1 MKFFDNS
8 LHFRLLSY
16 KSHQHGKFKSRLHKN
31 KNNKSPCPTAQVSAP
46 TPEQTNSEPSP
57 DKVAMLILKNIFKA
71 LVLQLPASSPSNAEN
86 EPFKPFFPRETFE
99 EHECNKEVIV
109 SSILRMMR
117 IMFGWGFVFRL
128 LFAVAIPPFQSFLLT
143 EICWCVQ
150 VVASTRHHAAQNAPC
165 HGRPLQSLKIIKQIN
180 FFLCCWYHPSI
191 FYNSW
196 TQIGLRILVSL
207 SMPLAPAPNPLRLP
221 PMPPT
226 PCHET
231 KFPYNYNNS
240 KMKYFLHRIKLTDIH
255 FCFLS
260 QINHLNVLDSHWK
273 HHW

>member
-109 SSILRMMR
+109 SSFLRMMR
-117 IMFGWGFVFRL
+117 IMFGRGFVFRL

-150 VVASTRHHAAQNAPC
+150 VVASTRHQADSVKPFRTIWNRLFVEIVSTPGACFTKLYDFGAILST
-165 HGRPLQSLKIIKQIN
+165 RPTPSTSVLASAITIDAN
-180 FFLCCWYHPSI
+180 EFFWVNQLDRTILFTFSK
-191 FYNSW
+191 
-196 TQIGLRILVSL
+196 RIL
-207 SMPLAPAPNPLRLP
+207 
-221 PMPPT
+221 
-226 PCHET
+226 
-231 KFPYNYNNS
+231 
-240 KMKYFLHRIKLTDIH
+240 
-255 FCFLS
+255 
-260 QINHLNVLDSHWK
+260 
-273 HHW
+273 